1 MRLYAIQTSD
11 GTAVIN
17 GLNQVK
23 VFIGEELALK
33 FLATLEGDYRFKNSR
48 VMPIQ
53 LVSEAVN

>member
-33 FLATLEGDYRFKNSR
+33 FLATLEGDYRFENSK
-48 VMPIQ
+48 VTPIQ
-53 LVSEAVN
+53 LVSEVN

>member
-33 FLATLEGDYRFKNSR
+33 CLATLDGDYRFKNSR

-53 LVSEAVN
+53 LVSEVN

>member
-23 VFIGEELALK
+23 IFVSEELALK
-33 FLATLEGDYRFKNSR
+33 TLAKLEGDYRFKNSR

>member
-23 VFIGEELALK
+23 IFVSEELALK
-33 FLATLEGDYRFKNSR
+33 TLAKLEGDYRFENSK
-48 VMPIQ
+48 VTPIQ

>member
-23 VFIGEELALK
+23 VFIGEELALQ
-33 FLATLEGDYRFKNSR
+33 FLATLDGDYRFKNSR

-53 LVSEAVN
+53 LVSEVN

>member
-1 MRLYAIQTSD
+1 MRLYVIQTSD

-33 FLATLEGDYRFKNSR
+33 CLATLDGDYRFKNSR
-48 VMPIQ
+48 VFKRMER
-53 LVSEAVN
+53 S